1 MMKHRRTWQEHRVWL
16 GIVTVLIIG
25 HPVTNR
31 SLDTLLQAAA
41 FNWWYV
47 AILAIL
53 ILAGMVVTLTIML
66 VRTRH
71 QIAPKPGPLAETPV
85 PPAPVQM
92 PTPIEAQAPSETP
105 APEGTVPSEAII
117 SAEAIAVAE
126 APVLVP
132 EEPIVEVPAS
142 TEEPISAEAQAQGEA
157 PPPPSVE
164 IPFRTVTGPLV
175 PQFLE
180 AITVNGKSRRFP
192 LNRASL
198 SIGRASDNDIV
209 IGDEFPNASSM
220 ADHHARIS
228 RRESWAVIEAADPD
242 APIYVN
248 DQRTGRNIL
257 RNGWRVTLGEVDFA
271 FRTAGLGTAPLAE
284 PEAEQLISPGDRA
297 PRLRTPSDLGPLADG
312 ALLDNHYIV
321 LEGRTET
328 PMVNVYV
335 VESLEPVLRCTK
347 CGYDANGPRQRS
359 CRNCGASLGGTIPY
373 FPHYRVK
380 ESVDEQAFQAERHL
394 IGLSHPHAL
403 LPREA
408 FTETPYGSVA
418 RHYVVGPEVPPQLA
432 ATIRAPQ
439 EMPTV
444 LEWMQQLAQGMAYL
458 HDNGVALGPIDL
470 WRVALENQ
478 QARWADFTPCELVE
492 EAERPYRFGREVRA
506 LAEMTYYLITGQR
519 KYDESIRLS
528 PPGVAMM
535 FDRILGG
542 LEAPTASQLAAAL
555 QTGLVE
561 VRRPSSLDVRVGRL
575 SDVGQVRQLN
585 EDSLLTI
592 EIGRVGRSISEPLGL
607 YAICD
612 GMGGHSA
619 GDVASGLATQTLA
632 RKALAEMM
640 SDGIASDTQPN
651 WEGWLK
657 SAIQEANQT
666 IFGRRRASGNNMG
679 TTCVAALVHGDEAVI
694 GNAGDSRCYLINDH
708 GILQLTSDHSLV
720 QRLIQLKQLSPEE
733 ARTHPQRN
741 VIYKNLGDKSTV
753 EPDVITQ
760 PIAAGDRLLLC
771 SDGLSNMV
779 EDERL
784 RQIVMLANS
793 PQEACRQLIQ
803 EANRAGGEDNIT
815 VILVQLEALD

>member
-1 MMKHRRTWQEHRVWL
+1 MKHCRTWHTLRVWF
-16 GIVTVLIIG
+16 GISTTLISRPAA
-25 HPVTNR
+25 HR
-31 SLDTLLQAAA
+31 SLDMSLLAGIS
-41 FNWWYV
+41 NWWLV

-53 ILAGMVVTLTIML
+53 VLAGAVVILTIML
-66 VRTRH
+66 VRARR
-71 QIAPKPGPLAETPV
+71 QITSAPPAAPVETPAPPV
-85 PPAPVQM
+85 PVEALPQREAP
-92 PTPIEAQAPSETP
+92 APSEIP
-105 APEGTVPSEAII
+105 APEGTTPLEA
-117 SAEAIAVAE
+117 S
-126 APVLVP
+126 
-132 EEPIVEVPAS
+132 AS
-142 TEEPISAEAQAQGEA
+142 TEAPTPETPIYDATALTEAPAPAEAQAPVQV
-157 PPPPSVE
+157 PPLPSTE
-164 IPFRTVTGPLV
+164 IPFRPVTATPV

-180 AITVNGKSRRFP
+180 AITLTGKLRRFS
-192 LNRASL
+192 LNQANL
-198 SIGRASDNDIV
+198 SMGRASDNDIV
-209 IGDEFPNASSM
+209 IGDEFPNASSV

-228 RRESWAVIEAADPD
+228 LRESWAAIEAIGPD

-257 RNGWRVTLGEVDFA
+257 HNGWRVTLGEMDFA
-271 FRTAGLGTAPLAE
+271 FRTAGLGTAPLSE
-284 PEAEQLISPGDRA
+284 PEAAELVSPGERP
-297 PRLRTPSDLGPLADG
+297 PRLPAPSDLGPLADG
-312 ALLDNHYIV
+312 ALLDNRYIV
-321 LEGRTET
+321 LEGHTET
-328 PMVNVYV
+328 PMVNIYV

-347 CGYDANGPRQRS
+347 CGYDANGPRQKS

-373 FPHYRVK
+373 YPHYRVK
-380 ESVDEQAFQAERHL
+380 ESVDEQIFEAERRL

-408 FTETPYGSVA
+408 FSETPYGNVA
-418 RHYVVGPEVPPQLA
+418 RYYVVGPEAPPQLA
-432 ATIRAPQ
+432 ATIRVPQ
-439 EMPTV
+439 EMPDV
-444 LEWMQQLAQGMAYL
+444 LEWTQQLAQGMAYL

-470 WRVALENQ
+470 WRFALENQ
-478 QARWADFTPCELVE
+478 QARWVDFTPCELVE
-492 EAERPYRFGREVRA
+492 EAEQPYRFGREVRA
-506 LAEMTYYLITGQR
+506 LTEMAYYLITGQR

-535 FDRILGG
+535 FDRVLGG

-555 QTGLVE
+555 QAGLVE

-657 SAIQEANQT
+657 GAIQEANQT
-666 IFGRRRASGNNMG
+666 IFGRRRASGSNMG
-679 TTCVAALVHGDEAVI
+679 TTCVAALVHGDEAII

-720 QRLIQLKQLSPEE
+720 QRLIQLKQLTPEE

-741 VIYKNLGDKSTV
+741 VIYKNLGDKPTV

-760 PIAAGDRLLLC
+760 PIVAGDRLLLC

-784 RQIVMLANS
+784 RQVVMLANS

-803 EANRAGGEDNIT
+803 EANHAGGEDNISI
-815 VILVQLEALD
+815 ILVQLEALD

>member
-1 MMKHRRTWQEHRVWL
+1 MMKHCRTWHNLRVWF
-16 GIVTVLIIG
+16 GISTTLIISRPAA
-25 HPVTNR
+25 HR
-31 SLDTLLQAAA
+31 SLDMSLLAGT
-41 FNWWYV
+41 FNWWLA

-53 ILAGMVVTLTIML
+53 VLASAVVILTIML
-66 VRTRH
+66 VRARR
-71 QIAPKPGPLAETPV
+71 QIKPAQPIAPVETPAPSV
-85 PPAPVQM
+85 PM
-92 PTPIEAQAPSETP
+92 EALPQREVPAPSETP
-105 APEGTVPSEAII
+105 APEGAAPIEA
-117 SAEAIAVAE
+117 SASTEAPAPTEAPTPETPIHNATALTE
-126 APVLVP
+126 APVP
-132 EEPIVEVPAS
+132 
-142 TEEPISAEAQAQGEA
+142 AEAQAPVQV
-157 PPPPSVE
+157 PPLPPTE
-164 IPFRTVTGPLV
+164 IPFRPVTAPSV

-180 AITVNGKSRRFP
+180 TITLNGKLRRFS
-192 LNRASL
+192 LNQANL
-198 SIGRASDNDIV
+198 SMGRASDNDIV
-209 IGDEFPNASSM
+209 IGDEFPNASSV

-228 RRESWAVIEAADPD
+228 LRESWAVIEAIGPD

-257 RNGWRVTLGEVDFA
+257 HNGWRVTLGEMDLA
-271 FRTAGLGTAPLAE
+271 FRTAGLGTAPLSE
-284 PEAEQLISPGDRA
+284 PEAAEFVSPGERP
-297 PRLRTPSDLGPLADG
+297 PRLPAPSDLGPLADG
-312 ALLDNHYIV
+312 ALLDNRYIV
-321 LEGRTET
+321 LEGHTET
-328 PMVNVYV
+328 PMVNIYV

-347 CGYDANGPRQRS
+347 CGYDANGPRQKS
-359 CRNCGASLGGTIPY
+359 CRICGASLGGNIPY
-373 FPHYRVK
+373 YPHYRVK
-380 ESVDEQAFQAERHL
+380 ESVDEQIFEAERRL

-408 FTETPYGSVA
+408 FSETPYGNVA
-418 RHYVVGPEVPPQLA
+418 RYYVVGPEAPPQLA
-432 ATIRAPQ
+432 ATIRVPQ
-439 EMPTV
+439 EMPDV
-444 LEWMQQLAQGMAYL
+444 LEWTQQLAQGMAYL

-470 WRVALENQ
+470 WRFALENQ
-478 QARWADFTPCELVE
+478 QARWVDFTPCELVE
-492 EAERPYRFGREVRA
+492 EAEQPYRFGREVRA
-506 LAEMTYYLITGQR
+506 LTEMAYYLITSQR

-535 FDRILGG
+535 FDRVLGG

-555 QTGLVE
+555 QAGLVE

-592 EIGRVGRSISEPLGL
+592 EIGRVRRSISEPLGL

-666 IFGRRRASGNNMG
+666 IFGHRRASGNNMG

-720 QRLIQLKQLSPEE
+720 QRLVQMKQLTQEE

-741 VIYKNLGDKSTV
+741 VIYKNLGDKPTV

-760 PIAAGDRLLLC
+760 PILAGDRLLLC

-784 RQIVMLANS
+784 KQVVMLANS

-803 EANRAGGEDNIT
+803 EANQAGGEDNIS